1 MADRYRRDMAML
13 YAPPPP
19 PPAPPC
25 ACGAK
30 YSMWSPKDQKN
41 LCWSCI
47 LKRREAEREE
57 EAKKPEKL

>member
-1 MADRYRRDMAML
+1 
-13 YAPPPP
+13 
-19 PPAPPC
+19 
-25 ACGAK
+25 
-30 YSMWSPKDQKN
+30 MWSPKDQKN